1 MMGLATAA
9 TLLGGQDKVADALGI
24 QPRSLRAKLNADR
37 GVSDADLVLTAAALE
52 KHAAH
57 IIDHA
62 FKLREEARPAPT
74 SEQVAL

>member
-9 TLLGGQDKVADALGI
+9 SLLGGQDKVADALGI

-52 KHAAH
+52 KHAAR

-62 FKLREEARPAPT
+62 FKLREEARPSP
-74 SEQVAL
+74 SSDPIAL

>member
-52 KHAAH
+52 KHAAR

-62 FKLREEARPAPT
+62 FKLREEARPAAVI
-74 SEQVAL
+74 EQIDL